1 MKRLLSLASVTL
13 LLAFSLVL
21 HGAPSASAAQSD
33 GNPIT
38 VGGESGG
45 SSDNANSSSDASGDS
60 SQSQSDGNPITVGG
74 ESGNSSSNANSSS
87 DSSGGTA
94 MSMPNTGAGSTA
106 PSSSAGLLVVILGAF
121 AAAGVAYASRRRLI
135 P

>member
-33 GNPIT
+33 GNPIP

-45 SSDNANSSSDASGDS
+45 A
-60 SQSQSDGNPITVGG
+60 SQSDGNPITVGG